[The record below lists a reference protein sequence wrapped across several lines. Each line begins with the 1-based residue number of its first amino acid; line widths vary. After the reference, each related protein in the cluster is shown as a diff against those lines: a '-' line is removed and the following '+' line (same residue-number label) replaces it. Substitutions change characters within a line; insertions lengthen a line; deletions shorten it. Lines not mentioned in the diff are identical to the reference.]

1 MEVTDIKNFTEYYSK
16 TRVITNKVLAAIP
29 TNRLDWAYSTGKFT
43 IGDIIRHIAAIER
56 YVFAEIAIGNK
67 PCYRGCGE
75 EISKN
80 YNNVFDFF
88 NEMHAQSIQLFES
101 LDNESLSKKV
111 SSVDGNQIKLSSF
124 LRALIVHEIHHRAVL
139 CIYLNLLGIQTPPVI
154 GLTETQVIEL
164 SK

>member
-1 MEVTDIKNFTEYYSK
+1 
-16 TRVITNKVLAAIP
+16 
-29 TNRLDWAYSTGKFT
+29 
-43 IGDIIRHIAAIER
+43 
-56 YVFAEIAIGNK
+56 
-67 PCYRGCGE
+67 
-75 EISKN
+75 
-80 YNNVFDFF
+80 
-88 NEMHAQSIQLFES
+88 